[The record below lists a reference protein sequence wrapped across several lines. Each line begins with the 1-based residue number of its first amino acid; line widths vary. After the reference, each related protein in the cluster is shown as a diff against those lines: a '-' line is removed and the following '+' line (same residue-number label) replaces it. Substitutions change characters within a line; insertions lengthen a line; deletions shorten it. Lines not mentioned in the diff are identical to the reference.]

1 MTNLHRRSMVSYM
14 ITPLFITFLL
24 CGIFGIVWLRS
35 NFTSVEYTIS
45 ELENKKA
52 DRLREAKMLMAEKA
66 SLMSMHKVEKTAV
79 RDLGLVFPDRKKVTY
94 VYVKERNPGPQK
106 ASLETLSGWDRR
118 KAMVN

>member
-52 DRLREAKMLMAEKA
+52 DRLREAKMLLAEKA
-66 SLMSMHKVEKTAV
+66 SLMSMHKMEKTAV
-79 RDLGLVFPDRKKVTY
+79 RDLGLVFPDRKKVM
-94 VYVKERNPGPQK
+94 YVKEKNPGIQK
-106 ASLETLSGWDRR
+106 ASLETSSGWDRR
-118 KAMVN
+118 KAVVD